1 MNRFGG
7 QNGFLDSVHFHTPTF
22 NNTSTPY
29 AK

>member
-1 MNRFGG
+1 MSRFGG
-7 QNGFLDSVHFHTPTF
+7 QNGFLDGVHFRTLTF